1 MEDKGSF
8 MSKEGE
14 QDRDDDEDDSSRVD
28 RSKVIVMFYLLL
40 AFIE

>member
-1 MEDKGSF
+1 

-28 RSKVIVMFYLLL
+28 RSKVIVMFYLFL